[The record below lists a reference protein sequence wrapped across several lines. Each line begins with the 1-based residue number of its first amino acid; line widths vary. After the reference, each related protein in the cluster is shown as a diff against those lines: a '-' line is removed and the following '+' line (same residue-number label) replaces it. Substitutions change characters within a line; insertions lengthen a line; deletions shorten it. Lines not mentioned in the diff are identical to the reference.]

1 MAHSQ
6 LFCKPEPRILAV
18 RKKSLNAHEELD
30 EKERDGFPNRMTSS
44 EQEIVSIKLI
54 KPNLDKSWTSRQLL
68 QLILFS
74 FVSLD
79 RYLLSPVRC
88 CHSKKQ
94 CKQICS
100 HQAFILSYLKGVCIL
115 WNASSRCLHHTWS
128 AHNFFHRRQLAA
140 PAATIQ
146 ILGGLTSRW
155 AQQLADL
162 WNLIVEA
169 VCRYCSDLIT
179 GEPLSTRVYDQT
191 YGLYLSKLFKLY
203 FKRQRCLLHILII
216 RNGSC
221 KQDMY
226 QRRTLSY
233 VPVYAVGE
241 FYLAEINAFCNKR
254 DFTCLEAFVPPP
266 LGEEI
271 CN

>member
-1 MAHSQ
+1 
-6 LFCKPEPRILAV
+6 
-18 RKKSLNAHEELD
+18 
-30 EKERDGFPNRMTSS
+30 MTYS

-54 KPNLDKSWTSRQLL
+54 KPDLDNSWTSRQLL
-68 QLILFS
+68 QLILLS
-74 FVSLD
+74 FLSLH
-79 RYLLSPVRC
+79 RYLLSAQWDGATVPSSVNRFALTKL
-88 CHSKKQ
+88 S
-94 CKQICS
+94 S
-100 HQAFILSYLKGVCIL
+100 LSYPKGVCIL
-115 WNASSRCLHHTWS
+115 WNASPRCLRHTLS

-140 PAATIQ
+140 PTATIH
-146 ILGGLTSRW
+146 ILGRLTSRW
-155 AQQLADL
+155 AQQLADR
-162 WNLIVEA
+162 WNFIVEA
-169 VCRYCSDLIT
+169 MCRYCSGLIT
-179 GEPLSTRVYDQT
+179 GEPLSNQVRDQT

-203 FKRQRCLLHILII
+203 FKRQRCLLRVLII

-233 VPVYAVGE
+233 VPMYAVGE

-254 DFTCLEAFVPPP
+254 DFTCLEGFVPSP